1 MIEIE
6 QSGALNTV
14 QDLGRFN
21 YRHMGVSVSGAM
33 DPLALR
39 AGNLL
44 LGNDENAAAIEVQL
58 FPFRLR
64 FL

>member
-21 YRHMGVSVSGAM
+21 FRHMGVSVSGVM

-44 LGNDENAAAIEVQL
+44 LGKCSCFRFAYDFCRTAAS
-58 FPFRLR
+58 P
-64 FL
+64 